1 MPGTNAGTG
10 QPLTLRCAK
19 CRLSRSTHRFRE
31 GLAATGRVRTVR
43 HRSVRQTNRKIEYH
57 CLDCGHTGWTQH
69 IDAERL
75 LHIWETAERRRIIN
89 FADGIVDV

>member
-19 CRLSRSTHRFRE
+19 CRAARS
-31 GLAATGRVRTVR
+31 LAVHDGTNLEWTGRTKPAP
-43 HRSVRQTNRKIEYH
+43 HKSIRQTNRKIEYH
-57 CLDCGHTGWTQH
+57 CLDCGHTGWSQH

-75 LHIWETAERRRIIN
+75 IRRAPTKGRTP
-89 FADGIVDV
+89 